1 MDGSAPKEILQP
13 TGVVDN
19 QLHETVKPHLV
30 KMGHTGDTKPP
41 SQQPFP
47 LTEEVRQLGVDAQH
61 IADSAFHDLVTGASE
76 EAKVRGTDSKNV
88 VSIIKE
94 RLLRKKA
101 A

>member
-1 MDGSAPKEILQP
+1 MDGPVPKEILQP

-19 QLHETVKPHLV
+19 QLHETVRPQLV

-47 LTEEVRQLGVDAQH
+47 LTSEIKQFGVDAQH

-88 VSIIKE
+88 ISIIKGK
-94 RLLRKKA
+94 LLRKKA